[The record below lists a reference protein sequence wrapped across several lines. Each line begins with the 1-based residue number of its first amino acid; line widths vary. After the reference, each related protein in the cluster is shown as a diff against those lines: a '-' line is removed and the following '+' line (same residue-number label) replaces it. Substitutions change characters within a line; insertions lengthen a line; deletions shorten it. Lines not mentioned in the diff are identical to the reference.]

1 LEGDMAMARILSI
14 RERTSADGAA
24 VLAVAG
30 ELELSTAPLLTSEV
44 EGALSRHPS
53 ELVLD
58 LRGVELIDS
67 SGAGALIGCRRR
79 CVRMGAR
86 LILVVADGPVQRFM
100 RRLHLEPL
108 FDVVD
113 TRIAA

>member
-1 LEGDMAMARILSI
+1 MPIAQILSI
-14 RERTSADGAA
+14 QERTSADGAA
-24 VLAVAG
+24 VLAVEG
-30 ELELSTAPLLTSEV
+30 ELELSTAALLTAGV
-44 EGALSRHPS
+44 EGALSQHPS

-58 LRGVELIDS
+58 LRAVDLIDS

-79 CVRMGAR
+79 CARIGAR
-86 LILVVADGPVQRFM
+86 LILVVADGPVQRFI

-113 TRIAA
+113 TRVAA